1 MLGKREKFALPCRW
15 GISVFKTVF
24 SAAALSLAALAP
36 VGAVTVT
43 QSATPTTAILN
54 PTTLDFSGTYSE
66 NVSDPGLVPGTRRSP
81 WEGTSLDGS
90 VYSSITG
97 EVTYTFGSLHTSFS
111 LVWGSPD
118 SYNSLEFYNGT
129 TLVATIL
136 GTSIVGCCGG
146 NIVNSLVTIS
156 DLQFDSVTFISG
168 TPAFEYANISA
179 AVPLPAGGLLL
190 LGALGGLAALRRRKM
205 T

>member
-1 MLGKREKFALPCRW
+1 M
-15 GISVFKTVF
+15 FKTVL

-36 VGAVTVT
+36 AGAVTVT
-43 QSATPTTAILN
+43 QSATPTTAVAN
-54 PTTLDFSGTYSE
+54 PTTVVDVIGTYSE
-66 NVSDPGLVPGTRRSP
+66 NVSNPGLVPGLRRSP

-97 EVTYTFGSLHTSFS
+97 ELTYTFDSLHTSFS

-118 SYNSLEFYNGT
+118 SYNSLHFYNGT
-129 TLVATIL
+129 TWVATIL

-146 NIVNSLVTIS
+146 NIANSLVTIS
-156 DLQFDSVTFISG
+156 DLQFDSVRFVSG
-168 TPAFEYANISA
+168 APAFEYANISA

-190 LGALGGLAALRRRKM
+190 LGALGGLAALRRRK
-205 T
+205 TI